1 MPCLSS
7 VTNIFSC
14 PLDGV
19 LSMLFLLSTTSTTSC
34 TLAFFWGATQSTI
47 WCLAT
52 RIITDLLG
60 LQSLA
65 GALGLLTAV
74 RGVACSLGPPA
85 GAWLSH
91 STGTLG
97 QWLVDMNII
106 MNISGTINN
115 VFLLSGCLAMM
126 GSIFIL
132 ISWTIRK
139 YKFHREEKQD
149 NGHRN
154 YGSID

>member
-1 MPCLSS
+1 
-7 VTNIFSC
+7 
-14 PLDGV
+14 
-19 LSMLFLLSTTSTTSC
+19 MLFLLSTTSTTSC

-97 QWLVDMNII
+97 QWLVKYEYYYEYFRDHQQCVLAVWV
-106 MNISGTINN
+106 SGNDGLYIHSY
-115 VFLLSGCLAMM
+115 FMDHQK
-126 GSIFIL
+126 IQIP
-132 ISWTIRK
+132 
-139 YKFHREEKQD
+139 
-149 NGHRN
+149 
-154 YGSID
+154 